1 MDWDNVRVFL
11 AVARAGQFVAA
22 AKSLRLDHAT
32 VSRRIAALEAGIGAR
47 LFDRRTT
54 GARLT
59 VAGERFLGAAEQM
72 ESAFLHAQ
80 SELGDKDVEMS
91 GVVRIGA
98 PDGFSTYYL
107 AHVFGEFLERHPNV
121 LIQLVPIPQV
131 MSLARRE
138 VDIVVVLDK
147 PEAGRFVARKLTDYS
162 LGIYASSEYLA
173 RHGAPCDVA
182 ELSARRLIGYVEEH
196 AFSTALHY
204 VRELFAD
211 APTAFECASVVTQL
225 EALRAGLGLGVV
237 HDYIAQR
244 FADIARVLPERR
256 AMRSYWIVTHED
268 TRGLGRIRAAHD
280 HLVACVQRD
289 RRTFG

>member
-22 AKSLRLDHAT
+22 AKRLRLDHAT
-32 VSRRIAALEAGIGAR
+32 VSRRIAALETALGAR

-54 GARLT
+54 GATLT
-59 VAGERFLGAAEQM
+59 AAGEKFLRAAEQM
-72 ESAFLHAQ
+72 ETSFLHAQ
-80 SELGDKDVEMS
+80 AELGDKEVEMT
-91 GVVRIGA
+91 GLVRIGA

-107 AHVFGEFLERHPNV
+107 AHIFGEFLARHPGI
-121 LIQLVPIPQV
+121 LIQLVPIPQI
-131 MSLARRE
+131 MPLARRE

-147 PEAGRFVARKLTDYS
+147 PEAGRFFARKLTDYS
-162 LGIYASSEYLA
+162 LGIYASRDYLA
-173 RHGAPCDVA
+173 RHRAPVDVE
-182 ELSARRLIGYVEEH
+182 ELSSRRLIGHVAEH
-196 AFSTALHY
+196 AFSGALDY

-225 EALRAGLGLGVV
+225 EALRAGLGLGVI

-244 FADIARVLPERR
+244 FEDLERVLPDRR

-280 HLVACVQRD
+280 HLIASVERD
-289 RRTFG
+289 RRIFA